1 MSCHAVIEF
10 VNPADLEDRY
20 NMRVLHKDPLVVE
33 FTDFVSQEEIDA
45 LIGMALWQYRQPSWF
60 DHVLHHANDG

>member
-1 MSCHAVIEF
+1 
-10 VNPADLEDRY
+10 
-20 NMRVLHKDPLVVE
+20 MRVLHKDPLVVE

-60 DHVLHHANDG
+60 DHATCIMLTMADSSCLLAGLHG